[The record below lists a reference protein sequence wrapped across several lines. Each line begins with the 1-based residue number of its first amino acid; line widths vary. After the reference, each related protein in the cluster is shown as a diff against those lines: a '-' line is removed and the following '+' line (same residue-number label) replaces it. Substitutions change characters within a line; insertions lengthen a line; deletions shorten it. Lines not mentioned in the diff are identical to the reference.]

1 MQDTF
6 QLIVSDLLESEG
18 GFAHRSRKADPGG
31 PTNFGITQRTLS
43 AWRGQ
48 SVSVQEVRSLERA
61 EAVDIFRAQYW
72 DAVKGD
78 KMPSGLDY
86 ALFDFAVNSGPAR
99 AVKTLQS
106 ILGVAVDGLA
116 GVETLGALKTHNL
129 GDLVSKLSAERLRFM
144 KRLKNWPYNKNGWTR
159 RVRDVQQ
166 RSLELIKS
174 PASAVQTLRV
184 RDSVVPDGAAKAR
197 GEETSAMS
205 TWWTPEGVSKAG
217 VLISGMSGMLAGS
230 GPLQWA
236 FVFALV
242 VAAGIGGYLMLQKE
256 RMA

>member
-48 SVSVQEVRSLERA
+48 SVSVQEVRSMERA

-106 ILGVAVDGLA
+106 ILGVAADGLA
-116 GVETLGALKTHNL
+116 GVETLGALKSHNL
-129 GDLVSKLSAERLRFM
+129 DDLVGKLSAERLRFM
-144 KRLKNWPYNKNGWTR
+144 KRLKNWPYNKNGWMR

-184 RDSVVPDGAAKAR
+184 RDGVVPDGAAKAR

-217 VLISGMSGMLAGS
+217 VLISGISGMLAGS

-236 FVFALV
+236 FAFALV

>member
-18 GFAHRSRKADPGG
+18 GFTHRSRKADPGG
-31 PTNFGITQRTLS
+31 PTNFGITQKTLS
-43 AWRGQ
+43 AWRGET
-48 SVSVQEVRSLERA
+48 VSVQEVRSMEQA

-106 ILGVAVDGLA
+106 ILGVAADGLA

-129 GDLVSKLSAERLRFM
+129 RDLVGTLSAERLRFM
-144 KRLKNWPYNKNGWTR
+144 KRLKNWPYNKNGWMR

-184 RDSVVPDGAAKAR
+184 RDGVVPDGAAKAR

-205 TWWTPEGVSKAG
+205 TWLTPEGVSKAG
-217 VLISGMSGMLAGS
+217 VLISGISGMLAGS

-236 FVFALV
+236 FAFALV
-242 VAAGIGGYLMLQKE
+242 VAAGIGGYLMIQKE

>member
-18 GFAHRSRKADPGG
+18 GFAHRNRKADPGG

-48 SVSVQEVRSLERA
+48 SVSIQDVQSMDQT

-99 AVKTLQS
+99 AVKTLQA
-106 ILGVAVDGLA
+106 ILGVVVDGVA
-116 GVETLGALKTHNL
+116 GVETFGALEKRNL
-129 GDLVSKLSAERLRFM
+129 RDLVGKLSAERLRFM
-144 KRLKNWPYNKNGWTR
+144 KRLNNWPYNKNGWTR
-159 RVRDVQQ
+159 RVKDVQQ
-166 RSLELIKS
+166 RSFELIKS
-174 PASAVQTLRV
+174 PASAVQSLPV
-184 RDSVVPDGAAKAR
+184 RDGVMPDGAAKAR

-205 TWWTPEGVSKAG
+205 TWLTPEGISKAG
-217 VLISGMSGMLAGS
+217 VLISAVSGMLAGS

-236 FVFALV
+236 FAFALV
-242 VAAGIGGYLMLQKE
+242 VAAGIGGYLMIQKE

>member
-6 QLIVSDLLESEG
+6 RLIVSDLLESEG

-48 SVSVQEVRSLERA
+48 SVSVQEVRSMERA

-99 AVKTLQS
+99 AIKTLQS
-106 ILGVAVDGLA
+106 ILGVAADGLA
-116 GVETLGALKTHNL
+116 GVETLEALKTHNL
-129 GDLVSKLSAERLRFM
+129 RDLVGKLSAERLRFM

-174 PASAVQTLRV
+174 PASTVQTLPV
-184 RDSVVPDGAAKAR
+184 RDGVVPDGAAKAR

-205 TWWTPEGVSKAG
+205 TWLTPEGVSKAG
-217 VLISGMSGMLAGS
+217 VLISGISGMLAGS

-236 FVFALV
+236 FAFALV

>member
-48 SVSVQEVRSLERA
+48 SVSVQEVRSMERA

-106 ILGVAVDGLA
+106 ILGVAADGLA
-116 GVETLGALKTHNL
+116 GAETFGALETHDL
-129 GDLVSKLSAERLRFM
+129 GDLVGKLSAERLRFM

-174 PASAVQTLRV
+174 PASTVRTLLV
-184 RDSVVPDGAAKAR
+184 RDGVVPDGAAKAR
-197 GEETSAMS
+197 SEETSAMS
-205 TWWTPEGVSKAG
+205 TWLTPEGVSKAG
-217 VLISGMSGMLAGS
+217 VLISGISGMLAGS

-236 FVFALV
+236 FAFALV